1 MATGAVAADAGAD
14 LQPVVVRV
22 RYVAGQISIQVTQL
36 RRTGKQGLKQKSN
49 RLVLTMVWKI
59 VLLSIS
65 IVIGSFIIG
74 AAIVAAQV
82 LSVNANNTVD
92 FGDIEGFGNAR
103 RGTDAT
109 IIPANATT
117 VVRIVADAGSDS
129 YDPNPVEV
137 NVGETVTWQNS
148 DATIHTA
155 SSNDDTFDSKIL
167 RSGEVFSFTFEEEGE
182 FPYYCKIHPSMKG
195 TVVVS

>member
-1 MATGAVAADAGAD
+1 
-14 LQPVVVRV
+14 
-22 RYVAGQISIQVTQL
+22 
-36 RRTGKQGLKQKSN
+36 
-49 RLVLTMVWKI
+49 MVWKI

-82 LSVNANNTVD
+82 LSVNANNIVD
-92 FGDIEGFGNAR
+92 FGEVEGFGNSR
-103 RGTDAT
+103 PGSDAT
-109 IIPANATT
+109 IVPANATT